1 MFRILRVDNRLIH
14 GQVAFSLVS
23 AYKITQIIAANDK
36 YATNQMLKMTLQF
49 GKPAGVELKIM
60 KVDEAIEYIN
70 STEDNLETTMVV
82 TIDIEDGEKVV
93 SATKYTGDVCIGGVV
108 DGKDKKFVYSQVFLS
123 SNEIELIKKML
134 DVGANVYAQ
143 DVPANKAMSAKDI
156 IEKY

>member
-23 AYKITQIIAANDK
+23 AFKITRIIAANDK

-60 KVDEAIEYIN
+60 KVEEAIEYIN
-70 STEDNLETTMVV
+70 SDVDNLETTMVV
-82 TIDIEDGEKVV
+82 AIDIEDAEKIVT
-93 SATKYTGDVCIGGVV
+93 STQYQGDVCIGGVIE
-108 DGKDKKFVYSQVFLS
+108 GKDKKFVYSQVFLS
-123 SNEIELIKKML
+123 TSEIELIKEML
-134 DVGANVYAQ
+134 NVGANVYAQ
-143 DVPANKAMSAKDI
+143 DVPANKALSAKDI